1 MLSIYESDYFI
12 LYINKKDN
20 MLQMRKKKI
29 PDYNIL
35 KTYDK
40 TERINRKICE
50 NSRLLTDTNS
60 FSQIYVLQ
68 NT

>member
-1 MLSIYESDYFI
+1 MLSIYENDYFI

-20 MLQMRKKKI
+20 MLQMRKKNI

-50 NSRLLTDTNS
+50 NSRLLNDTNS
-60 FSQIYVLQ
+60 FSQIYVLH